1 VAVNSFV
8 MKRKRIYFFLF
19 SLSLL
24 LFLVGFVTDNN
35 YFAISQK
42 DVEFHIPKG
51 FPQPFYDVKRNIP
64 TPAGFV
70 LGRKLFYDP
79 ILSKDSS
86 ISCGFCHMRIAAF
99 AHIDHALSHGIN
111 GLIGKRNVPPLENL
125 AWNNCFMWDGRVNH
139 LEVQPLAPITNP
151 IEMNETIENIIKK
164 LQRNKEYAAMFQSA
178 FNDSIVN
185 SRNILRAIAQFT
197 GLMISANSRYDKY
210 MQGEDTLSTAELN
223 GLQLF
228 RDNCGQ
234 CHKEPLFT
242 DNTFR
247 NTGLPMDTNL
257 KDSGVAAINGDMKD
271 FMKFKVPTLRN
282 IEMTYPYMHDGRFRT
297 LKQVMDHYTTK
308 FSRESHADPLL
319 VKGIV
324 LTEQDKS
331 DVIAFLKTLTDPT
344 FLHDRRF
351 ADPSMHY

>member
-1 VAVNSFV
+1 
-8 MKRKRIYFFLF
+8 MKRKLIYFFVFPLF
-19 SLSLL
+19 FLL
-24 LFLVGFVTDNN
+24 LLAGFIADNK
-35 YFAISQK
+35 YFVISQK
-42 DVEFHIPKG
+42 DVEFKIPQG
-51 FPQPFYDVKRNIP
+51 FPKPFYDFKNNKP

-86 ISCGFCHMRIAAF
+86 ISCGFCHQRIAGF

-125 AWNNCFMWDGRVNH
+125 AWSNSFMWDGRINH

-151 IEMNETIENIIKK
+151 IEMNETIEHIIKK
-164 LQRNKEYAAMFQSA
+164 LQQNKDYVSMFKTA
-178 FNDSIVN
+178 FNDSVVN
-185 SRNILRAIAQFT
+185 SRNTLKALAQFT

-210 MQGEDTLSTAELN
+210 MRGEDTFSMAELS

-228 RDNCGQ
+228 RDNCAQ

-257 KDSGVAAINGDMKD
+257 KDSGVASSNGDMKD

-297 LKQVMDHYTTK
+297 LKQVMDHYTKK
-308 FSRESHADPLL
+308 FSPESHADPILI
-319 VKGIV
+319 KGIQ
-324 LTEQDKS
+324 LTELDKA
-331 DVIAFLKTLTDPT
+331 DIIAFLKTLTDQT

>member
-1 VAVNSFV
+1 
-8 MKRKRIYFFLF
+8 MKLKFIYIFCFSCFFI
-19 SLSLL
+19 LL
-24 LFLVGFVTDNN
+24 LSGFIFDNG
-35 YFAISQK
+35 YFSITQK

-51 FPQPFYDVKRNIP
+51 FPKPVYDFKNNIP

-86 ISCGFCHMRIAAF
+86 ISCGFCHQRIACF

-125 AWNNCFMWDGRVNH
+125 AWSNSFMWDGRVNH
-139 LEVQPLAPITNP
+139 LEVQPLSPMSNP
-151 IEMNETIENIIKK
+151 IEMDETIQNVIKK
-164 LQRNKEYAAMFQSA
+164 LQRNKGYVAMFKTA
-178 FNDSIVN
+178 FGDSVVN
-185 SRNILRAIAQFT
+185 SRNMLRALAQFT
-197 GLMISANSRYDKY
+197 GLMISADSRYDKY
-210 MQGEDTLSTAELN
+210 MQGEDTLSVAELN

-228 RDNCGQ
+228 RDNCEQ

-257 KDSGVAAINGDMKD
+257 RDSGVAAIDGDMKD

-282 IEMTYPYMHDGRFRT
+282 IEMTYPYMHDGRFKT
-297 LKQVMDHYTTK
+297 LKQVLDHYTKK
-308 FSRESHADPLL
+308 FTIESHADPIL
-319 VKGIV
+319 VKGIQ
-324 LTEQDKS
+324 LTELDKA
-331 DVIAFLKTLTDPT
+331 DIIAFLKTLTDQK

-351 ADPSMHY
+351 ADPSGHY